1 MHEHHVMHSQV
12 CSKYYLNTQ
21 LVKQM
26 HVVHAYQSLTV
37 TFDFTT
43 ADMYIPRVTEVTQEL
58 NEWVYS
64 GKVDRLMYS
73 KSWEIPEC
81 VRRFTQDTYMCV
93 YVNPELD
100 IYGDGVNFDHLKPN
114 SQVAGYSASVD
125 DPHHEQLSDEV
136 AILKQEKKSLETTLT
151 EKKTALSQ
159 AQQSVSQL
167 QSQLEAVTAEKQT
180 TITLLQQQTQENTR
194 LQRENARLQ
203 KQDDNHQREVARL
216 QEDNDQKQKQVTNLQ
231 SRLAQQPKVVP
242 DSDISFWLVSRDEV
256 RSTGQVLGEGAWGK
270 VTVGS
275 FRGQKVAIKEIHS
288 TIRSEHND
296 ELVYREISLM
306 AKVRHPN
313 LLLFIAAVQNTPS
326 RIDPIFI
333 TELLD
338 TDLRKAYQ
346 DGQLPNNRVRI
357 SILRDVAAAL
367 NYLHLQREPIIH
379 RDVSSANVLLQA
391 LPNNWWR
398 GKLSDFGSAN
408 LVRDATTA
416 APGAAVYC
424 APEASVEGKQSPKID
439 VYSFGKLFCEVF
451 ISQFPYT
458 KAFPSMLQS
467 MARSWPLMHKIIVRC
482 VELDPVNRPTMSSIV
497 DQLNVFTQ

>member
-1 MHEHHVMHSQV
+1 MS
-12 CSKYYLNTQ
+12 
-21 LVKQM
+21 
-26 HVVHAYQSLTV
+26 
-37 TFDFTT
+37 
-43 ADMYIPRVTEVTQEL
+43 
-58 NEWVYS
+58 
-64 GKVDRLMYS
+64 
-73 KSWEIPEC
+73 
-81 VRRFTQDTYMCV
+81 
-93 YVNPELD
+93 
-100 IYGDGVNFDHLKPN
+100 
-114 SQVAGYSASVD
+114 D
-125 DPHHEQLSDEV
+125 D
-136 AILKQEKKSLETTLT
+136 
-151 EKKTALSQ
+151 SQ
-159 AQQSVSQL
+159 AQQPGLEGNEALVMTRKTEVEKELRGKIAMLKANLAQEKTTVLQERERASQL
-167 QSQLEAVTAEKQT
+167 QNELEANEQT
-180 TITLLQQQTQENTR
+180 LR
-194 LQRENARLQ
+194 Q
-203 KQDDNHQREVARL
+203 KSQDIYHLEEHISHLGETNRRL
-216 QEDNDQKQKQVTNLQ
+216 QEDNDHQQREVTHLQEEVRQLQ
-231 SRLAQQPKVVP
+231 SRVEQQPKLGT

-256 RSTGQVLGEGAWGK
+256 RSTSQVLGEGAWGR
-270 VTVGS
+270 VTVGM

-346 DGQLPNNRVRI
+346 DGRLTNNHVRI
-357 SILRDVAAAL
+357 SILKDVATAL

-408 LVRDATTA
+408 LVRDAITA

-439 VYSFGKLFCEVF
+439 VYSYGKLLCEVF
-451 ISQFPYT
+451 TNQFPYP
-458 KAFPSMLQS
+458 KPFPSMLQS
-467 MARSWPLMHKIIVRC
+467 MAHSWPLMHKITIRC
-482 VELDPVNRPTMSSIV
+482 VKHDPVNRPTMSSIV
-497 DQLNVFTQ
+497 DQLNPLTQ